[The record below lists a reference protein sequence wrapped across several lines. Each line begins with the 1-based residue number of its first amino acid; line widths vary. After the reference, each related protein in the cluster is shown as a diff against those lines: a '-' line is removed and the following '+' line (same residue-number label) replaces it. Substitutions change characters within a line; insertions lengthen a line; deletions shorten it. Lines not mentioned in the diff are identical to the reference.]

1 MHRAAADIGIH
12 DEHEQE
18 KKPEGELWK
27 EAVAFVSDRNRRKI
41 IGKMARKFSIYSPY
55 DIGDYLRE
63 AAIVAFEAMRL
74 SREKGESAKQEGYF
88 WVMLKHAFS
97 ELSTNPAQQD
107 VVPGEDAGPLACIF
121 EPYSEEWDDEGM
133 VRPTGSHVATTPLV
147 KAMQR
152 EGLESL
158 YFKKS
163 MHSAL
168 EAMTDRER
176 EVWTMIF
183 DGRSTREVAEKLG
196 TTRQNV
202 EKLRDRGILKIA
214 RHASSKT
221 EPPRP
226 TTVPEAENGICFNDE
241 FSE

>member
-1 MHRAAADIGIH
+1 MPRTASHTSARAL
-12 DEHEQE
+12 EQE
-18 KKPEGELWK
+18 RKQEGELWQ

-63 AAIVAFEAMRL
+63 AAVVAFEAMRL
-74 SREKGESAKQEGYF
+74 SREKGESARQEGYF

-107 VVPGEDAGPLACIF
+107 VVPGEDAGPLACVF

-133 VRPTGSHVATTPLV
+133 IRPTGTHVETTPQV
-147 KAMQR
+147 SAMLR
-152 EGLESL
+152 EGLESM
-158 YFKKS
+158 YFKKA
-163 MHSAL
+163 MRSAL

-176 EVWTMIF
+176 DVWTMIF
-183 DGRSTREVAEKLG
+183 DGRSTREIAEELG

-214 RHASSKT
+214 QHASHESG
-221 EPPRP
+221 PRRVP
-226 TTVPEAENGICFNDE
+226 TGIRE
-241 FSE
+241 RKP